1 MDGKYWQI
9 GEIAEQLGVTTKTLR
24 HYEKIGLIEP
34 RRSDNGY
41 RLYSA
46 DDVDRLQRIRQL
58 QAFGLSLRQI
68 KAIFT
73 RGEDDSSLW
82 QAAMQTLLE
91 EVEEQIELLEQ
102 RRELISKL
110 LERGEEIPEALE
122 EPEFMPPA
130 LKLAQEYLDQLL
142 ADTAPDGI
150 EQEPSM
156 SLAGDLN
163 RRIDALLAVTGYL
176 TSIGV
181 AWPSPEG
188 DAVTPFPQLDDLGHR
203 SVTFTGQWK

>member
-34 RRSDNGY
+34 QRSDSGY

-46 DDVDRLQRIRQL
+46 EDVERLQRIRQL
-58 QAFGLSLRQI
+58 QALGLSLRQI

-73 RGEDDSSLW
+73 EDDGSLW
-82 QAAMQTLLE
+82 QEAMQTLLG
-91 EVEEQIELLEQ
+91 EVEAQIELLEQ

-110 LERGEEIPEALE
+110 LERGEDIPEALE

-130 LKLAQEYLDQLL
+130 LKLAQEYLEQLV
-142 ADTAPDGI
+142 ADASPDGVG
-150 EQEPSM
+150 EGPSM

-176 TSIGV
+176 SSIGV
-181 AWPSPEG
+181 AWPTP
-188 DAVTPFPQLDDLGHR
+188 DAVNTFPQFDDMGYRH
-203 SVTFTGQWK
+203 VTFMGQWK